1 METEDKKVVLD
12 IEGVQPYIGIPC
24 NRDFPWQTA
33 LSLVEMADA
42 LARRGLDYDF
52 QLLTQ
57 GSQIDRDRS
66 ELANLFLGSK
76 CDRLF
81 WIDSDMRFTPDMFIR
96 ILAQSTVMPIVGASY
111 PAKKAGST
119 EFLVAMDKT
128 ELEANEFGCFEV
140 QGYGLGFCCIQREV
154 MEKCAEASPT
164 FLDNG
169 KPLKMIFRTGVDF
182 DDGVYRSED
191 MHFFKLCRSL
201 GYKVML
207 DPMVELGHI
216 GCSEHRGKLIDAVQ
230 PVNGKMVM
238 NTKGEPCLL

>member
-1 METEDKKVVLD
+1 MEEEPRSVVLSV
-12 IEGVQPYIGIPC
+12 EGVKPYIGIPV
-24 NRDFPWQTA
+24 NRDFPWQTT

-42 LARRGLDYDF
+42 LARRDLYYDF

-66 ELANLFLGSK
+66 ELAKLFLESD

-81 WIDSDMRFTPDMFIR
+81 WIDSDMRFTPDMFLR
-96 ILAQSTVMPIVGASY
+96 ILALSTVMPIVGASY
-111 PAKKAGST
+111 PAKKHGTT
-119 EFLVAMDKT
+119 EFLVAMDGI
-128 ELEANEFGCFEV
+128 ELEANEYGCVEV
-140 QGYGLGFCCIQREV
+140 HGYGLGFCCIQREV
-154 MEKCAEASPT
+154 MERCAAASPE

-169 KPLKMIFRTGVDF
+169 KPLKMIFRTGIDF

-207 DPMVELGHI
+207 DPMVELTHV
-216 GCSEHRGKLIDAVQ
+216 GCGEFKGKLIDALR
-230 PVNGKMVM
+230 PMNGKMVM
-238 NTKGEPCLL
+238 NTESQPCSL